1 MSFLRFLK
9 MVAPHVDNLL
19 VAMGNPGRFQVLT
32 FLLLSGNNI
41 VNVWNNIAPIF
52 YVAKTRHHCKV
63 DNISLVPIVTRN
75 NERQLDDCMVFSAL
89 NHGRTGRKKLGGR
102 KQICP
107 TFRILP
113 DK

>member
-1 MSFLRFLK
+1 

-41 VNVWNNIAPIF
+41 VNIWNNIAPIF

-63 DNISLVPIVTRN
+63 DNISLVPVVTRN
-75 NERQLDDCMVFSAL
+75 NERQLDDCMIFSAL
-89 NHGRTGRKKLGGR
+89 NTSNTIPCATGSVYYLEKGERT
-102 KQICP
+102 I
-107 TFRILP
+107 ISEVW
-113 DK
+113 